1 MANDC
6 DNESIIIEETTRQE
20 FFNYLDK
27 SARVLVFKNILDTW
41 AAKLP
46 EMKNQISPVK
56 LEKVKE
62 KILQTFRA
70 WIKLSLPTEVFENLV
85 EDNPNL
91 LAFVF

>member
-27 SARVLVFKNILDTW
+27 SARVFVFKNILDTW

-46 EMKNQISPVK
+46 EMKN
-56 LEKVKE
+56 
-62 KILQTFRA
+62 
-70 WIKLSLPTEVFENLV
+70 
-85 EDNPNL
+85 
-91 LAFVF
+91 